1 MDFRS
6 FSELNN
12 RPSELI
18 REVSLGVVVCFVV
31 AEVTGVLNI
40 IPHCIQTNLL
50 YKFTYMYNNT
60 RLKAA
65 CWLLFTWV
73 DPRV

>member
-18 REVSLGVVVCFVV
+18 VEVSLEAVVCFVV
-31 AEVTGVLNI
+31 AKVTGVLNI
-40 IPHCIQTNLL
+40 VPHCIQTNLL
-50 YKFTYMYNNT
+50 YKFTLT
-60 RLKAA
+60 
-65 CWLLFTWV
+65 
-73 DPRV
+73 

>member
-18 REVSLGVVVCFVV
+18 VEVSLEAVVCFVV
-31 AEVTGVLNI
+31 AKVTGVLNI
-40 IPHCIQTNLL
+40 VPHCIQTNLL
-50 YKFTYMYNNT
+50 YKFTFTYMIHVNT
-60 RLKAA
+60 IH
-65 CWLLFTWV
+65 V
-73 DPRV
+73 